1 MDELF
6 DEVSDDYQDI
16 SEPEHFDEVAQ
27 GVMEVIVGT
36 ESLSKAQRYL
46 YSCLEA
52 SDSITFAQRR
62 DGAEGIFS
70 AIGEGFKAAWDFLM
84 RLFKA
89 AWNFFFG
96 KGDGTIGSK
105 ADKASDTITENEKT
119 LKESTQTGKA
129 DAVVE
134 KKRAKAKEK
143 VKKII
148 NSSTATSAEKNKAQ
162 DINKKLNEGNVK
174 PIREKEKE
182 VDKIVEELAN
192 IDKDMRQGIIKGV
205 GSAEALRRKFVAYGE
220 KDRSSEIGEG
230 RFKSMYKVFR
240 EALTQGAFGKPINE
254 IVKVDSMKTMSQAV
268 ATQHALNEAVKQHKR
283 VSEFFASE
291 RNDFEVE
298 IKVIKD
304 LIASKSKDSNSGQ
317 ALGEPYKN
325 KGELRARLTSA
336 QTALSIVNA
345 TAGFQSKMLAALERL
360 SGTINALYLVEA
372 A

>member
-1 MDELF
+1 MDEIL
-6 DEVSDDYQDI
+6 EELPDDYQDI
-16 SEPEHFDEVAQ
+16 PEPEHFDEVAQ
-27 GVMEVIVGT
+27 GVMDVIVGV
-36 ESLSKAQRYL
+36 ESLTKAQKYL
-46 YSCLEA
+46 YSCLES

-62 DGAEGIFS
+62 DGVEGLFS
-70 AIGEGFKAAWDFLM
+70 EIGDGFKAAWDFLM

-89 AWNFFFG
+89 AWGFFFG
-96 KGDGTIGSK
+96 KDDGSIGNK

-119 LKESTQTGKA
+119 LKDSVKPGKT
-129 DAVVE
+129 DTVVE
-134 KKRAKAKEK
+134 KKRTKAKEK

-148 NSSTATSAEKNKAQ
+148 NSPTASSADKSKAQ
-162 DINKKLNEGNVK
+162 AISKKLNEGNVK
-174 PIREKEKE
+174 PIRDKEKE

-205 GSAEALRRKFVAYGE
+205 GAAEALRKKFVAYGE

-230 RFKSMYKVFR
+230 RFKSMYKVFH
-240 EALTQGAFGKPINE
+240 EALTQGAFGKPISD
-254 IVKVDSMKTMSQAV
+254 IVKVDSMKTMAQAI
-268 ATQHALNEAVKQHKR
+268 ATQNALNEAVKQHKR
-283 VSEFFASE
+283 VSGFFATE

-317 ALGEPYKN
+317 ALGESYKN

-345 TAGFQSKMLAALERL
+345 TAGFQTKMLAALERL
-360 SGTINALYLVEA
+360 SGTVNALYLVEA

>member
-1 MDELF
+1 MDEIF
-6 DEVSDDYQDI
+6 EEIPDDYQEI
-16 SEPEHFDEVAQ
+16 SDPEHFDEVAQ
-27 GVMEVIVGT
+27 GVVEVIVGV
-36 ESLSKAQRYL
+36 ESLSNAQRYL
-46 YSCLEA
+46 YSCLDA
-52 SDSITFAQRR
+52 SDSITLAQRLV
-62 DGAEGIFS
+62 GAEGIFS
-70 AIGEGFKAAWDFLM
+70 AIGDGFKAAWDYLM

-89 AWNFFFG
+89 AWGFFFG
-96 KGDGTIGSK
+96 KGDGSIGSK
-105 ADKASDTITENEKT
+105 VEKTSEAISDNEKS
-119 LKESTQTGKA
+119 LKDSVKPGKPE
-129 DAVVE
+129 AVVE

-148 NSSTATSAEKNKAQ
+148 SSPTATSTQKNKAQ

-174 PIREKEKE
+174 PIRDKEKE

-192 IDKDMRQGIIKGV
+192 IDENMRQGIIKGV
-205 GSAEALRRKFVAYGE
+205 GTAEAMRRKFVAYGE
-220 KDRSSEIGEG
+220 KDRSDEIGEG

-254 IVKVDSMKTMSQAV
+254 IVKADSMRTMSQAI
-268 ATQHALNEAVKQHKR
+268 ATQQALNECVKQHKR
-283 VSEFFASE
+283 VSEFFATE

-304 LIASKSKDSNSGQ
+304 LIASKSKASNSGE
-317 ALGEPYKN
+317 ALGESYKN
-325 KGELRARLTSA
+325 KGELRSRLTSA

-345 TAGFQSKMLAALERL
+345 TASFQSKMLVALERL